1 MKVTTLRNKDKEGGF
16 ALSVMDFAQFIQ
28 RISHDTSANYIV
40 MLRDEYYRLAG
51 RLTRYRYY

>member
-28 RISHDTSANYIV
+28 RISHDTSSNYIV
-40 MLRDEYYRLAG
+40 MMRDEYYRLAG
-51 RLTRYRYY
+51 RLTRYR